1 MCTTLP
7 LMAAVLVI
15 GAGVAGLGSALA
27 LSQRGHEVT
36 VVERD
41 TTSVPD
47 SPDAAFEEWERR
59 GAPQVRHSH
68 AFLAR
73 LRNLL
78 RDQAPDVLAHLHDAG
93 ATEVRFV
100 DQPPVTLEDRTPR
113 PGDEDLVALACRR
126 TTFEWVLRRDTLA
139 AGNVRLVEG
148 SVERLVSEGTRIPP
162 APHVV
167 GVGLAGGGELRADL
181 VIDASGVRS
190 PLPKWLAGIGAGP
203 VADKEKDTGI
213 VYSSRFYRLLPGQE
227 LPIQEGPVLGDLDYL
242 KYAVFVGDN
251 RTFSIT
257 FGLQAGDAELRQL
270 LRPSP
275 FTVVAESLPGLRPW
289 IQPTRCE
296 PITGV
301 EVMARLVN
309 RRRRFVNG
317 RQPVATGI
325 FAVGDSAI
333 CTNPLYGRGCS
344 LAMVHAYLLADV
356 LDEHVHDPVVAA
368 LAFAAVTRDEIE
380 PWYTAS
386 VAQDRQNR
394 TGLDIPLDDEEE
406 GEQPVDAETMRSIMR
421 DGLLPAAGTDPVVY
435 RAFLRA
441 FNLLDQPNAIMADA
455 DVVGRV
461 LAAWQVRD
469 QRPPPPPVG
478 PDREEMLRILARS
491 AAA

>member
-1 MCTTLP
+1 
-7 LMAAVLVI
+7 
-15 GAGVAGLGSALA
+15 
-27 LSQRGHEVT
+27 
-36 VVERD
+36 
-41 TTSVPD
+41 
-47 SPDAAFEEWERR
+47 
-59 GAPQVRHSH
+59 
-68 AFLAR
+68 
-73 LRNLL
+73 
-78 RDQAPDVLAHLHDAG
+78 
-93 ATEVRFV
+93 
-100 DQPPVTLEDRTPR
+100 
-113 PGDEDLVALACRR
+113 
-126 TTFEWVLRRDTLA
+126 
-139 AGNVRLVEG
+139 
-148 SVERLVSEGTRIPP
+148 
-162 APHVV
+162 
-167 GVGLAGGGELRADL
+167 
-181 VIDASGVRS
+181 
-190 PLPKWLAGIGAGP
+190 GP

-213 VYSSRFYRLLPGQE
+213 VYSSRFYRLLAGQE
-227 LPIQEGPVLGDLDYL
+227 LPVQEGPVLGDLDYL

-257 FGLQAGDAELRQL
+257 FGLHAGDAELRQL
-270 LRPSP
+270 LRPGP
-275 FTVVAESLPGLRPW
+275 FTIVAESLPGLRPW

-309 RRRRFVNG
+309 RRRRFVNAG
-317 RQPVATGI
+317 QPVATGI

-356 LDEHVHDPVVAA
+356 LDEHVHDPVAAA

-394 TGLDIPLDDEEE
+394 TGLDIPLNDEEE
-406 GEQPVDAETMRSIMR
+406 GEQPVDVETMRSIMR
-421 DGLLPAAGTDPVVY
+421 DGLLPAAGTDPIVY

-469 QRPPPPPVG
+469 QRPPPPPLG

>member
-1 MCTTLP
+1 
-7 LMAAVLVI
+7 MAEVIVI

-27 LSQRGHEVT
+27 LSQRGHRVT

-41 TTSVPD
+41 ATSVPD
-47 SPDAAFEEWERR
+47 SPDAAFQQWERR

-78 RDQAPDVLAHLHDAG
+78 RDRAPDVLHHLLDAG
-93 ATEVRFV
+93 ATEVRFI
-100 DQPPVTLEDRTPR
+100 DQPPVTLEDREPR

-126 TTFEWVLRRDTLA
+126 TTFEWVLRRYTLA
-139 AGNVRLVEG
+139 AGNVRLVEA
-148 SVERLVSEGTRIPP
+148 SVDRLLSEGTGPGGVP
-162 APHVV
+162 NVV
-167 GVGLAGGGELRADL
+167 GVGWEGGGELRADL

-190 PLPKWLAGIGAGP
+190 PLPRWLAAIGAGP
-203 VADKEKDTGI
+203 VQEKEKDTGI
-213 VYSSRFYRLLPGQE
+213 IYSSRFYRLLEGQE
-227 LPIQEGPVLGDLDYL
+227 LPVQEGPVLGDLDYL

-257 FGLQAGDAELRQL
+257 FGLQAADSELRQL
-270 LRPSP
+270 LRPGP

-296 PITGV
+296 PLTGV

-317 RQPVATGI
+317 DRPVATGI
-325 FAVGDSAI
+325 FAVGDSSI

-344 LAMVHAYLLADV
+344 LAMVHAYLVADV
-356 LDEHVHDPVVAA
+356 LDEHGHDPVGAA
-368 LAFAAVTRDEIE
+368 LAFAAVTREEIE

-394 TGLDIPLDDEEE
+394 TGLDVPLSDDDEQD
-406 GEQPVDAETMRSIMR
+406 QPTDVQTMRSIMR

-461 LAAWQVRD
+461 LAAWQMRD
-469 QRPPPPPVG
+469 QRPTPPPLG
-478 PDREEMLRILARS
+478 PDREEMLRILASS